1 MPQRHVVTTLDSLA
15 PGTGKSFIVA
25 GRQIGLYNVDGRVYA
40 IDDIC
45 PHAGASLAEG
55 TLQGGTVT
63 CPWHFAEFDVTC
75 GKVLCQPAV
84 EDLEKFSVFVNGNSI
99 EVEL

>member
-1 MPQRHVVTTLDSLA
+1 MPQRHVVTTLDALP
-15 PGTGKSFIVA
+15 PGTGKAFNVA
-25 GRQIGLYNVDGRVYA
+25 GRQVGLFNIEGRVYA

-45 PHAGASLAEG
+45 PHAGASLADG
-55 TLQGGTVT
+55 ALDGKIVS

-75 GKVLCQPAV
+75 GKVLCQPAN
-84 EDLEKFSVFVNGNSI
+84 EDVEKFPVFLNGNSI